1 VLAPRPQRT
10 AAGKDRMM
18 ELRTITKV
26 TPLEVGR
33 LELAFDD
40 GVTGTVDLQAM
51 LAIGGVFD
59 PLRDPAQWAT
69 VEITDHGHALVWHV
83 PGGED
88 VDLSAN
94 ALYLTATKAT
104 FTPSVA
110 AE

>member
-1 VLAPRPQRT
+1 
-10 AAGKDRMM
+10 MM
-18 ELRTITKV
+18 LHTITKV

-33 LELAFDD
+33 LALAFDD
-40 GVTGTVDLQAM
+40 GVTGTVDLGAM

-59 PLRDPAQWAT
+59 PLREPARWAT

-94 ALYLTATKAT
+94 ALYLTTT
-104 FTPSVA
+104 GSIFIPSGA